1 MNAEKFHLILFRFM
15 EVSMKK
21 IVLCGSKK
29 FIPKFFELEK
39 ILKNEGANVVVP
51 REFIIDMRK
60 KEASLLHFSEIDKE
74 DVDALLIVNE
84 NKNGQEN
91 YIGANGFAEL
101 AFGFYKNKKIFLLND
116 IYTPY
121 AEELIAWEVIP
132 LKGKLDSLIEFIKN

>member
-1 MNAEKFHLILFRFM
+1 MIWEN
-15 EVSMKK
+15 
-21 IVLCGSKK
+21 
-29 FIPKFFELEK
+29 
-39 ILKNEGANVVVP
+39 
-51 REFIIDMRK
+51 

-91 YIGANGFAEL
+91 YIGANVFAEL

-132 LKGKLDSLIEFIKN
+132 LKGKLDSLIEFIKNWSLIIKQPQHFFYAVAVLD